1 MKTLNQILGESD
13 FSNPK
18 SPAAKAFVDKHI
30 VQKTDHP
37 HTPKG
42 GSNDEYFS
50 GSKQKKKKRLADPDE
65 GDEEDMYERT
75 LSKSESKKKETM
87 VKGMKKHTSDFVKRY
102 GKEAESVMHAVA
114 TKQAKNEEYDEQDDI
129 IENII
134 ETMQRILDTDKEHSF
149 TFKNGDI
156 LDIDAN
162 TAERLM
168 SVYEELNDDNRDQFV
183 NSLER
188 NQKHFMKLLD
198 FSATVGA
205 Q

>member
-75 LSKSESKKKETM
+75 LSKSESKNGVITL
-87 VKGMKKHTSDFVKRY
+87 TKR
-102 GKEAESVMHAVA
+102 
-114 TKQAKNEEYDEQDDI
+114 
-129 IENII
+129 
-134 ETMQRILDTDKEHSF
+134 RCTDNLHVL
-149 TFKNGDI
+149 G
-156 LDIDAN
+156 
-162 TAERLM
+162 
-168 SVYEELNDDNRDQFV
+168 
-183 NSLER
+183 
-188 NQKHFMKLLD
+188 
-198 FSATVGA
+198 SA
-205 Q
+205 